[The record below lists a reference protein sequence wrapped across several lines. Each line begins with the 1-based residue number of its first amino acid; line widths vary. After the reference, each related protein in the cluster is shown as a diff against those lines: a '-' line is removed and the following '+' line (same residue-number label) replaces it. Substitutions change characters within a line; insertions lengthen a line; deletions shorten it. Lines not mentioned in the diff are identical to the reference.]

1 METQD
6 PGAATSPASS
16 QLRPLLLQ
24 VIGDWV
30 LVWSAAVT
38 EPSLVFLKQLT
49 TSHVEFQFLDDNNE
63 TLVFT
68 EKNLDR

>member
-6 PGAATSPASS
+6 TGAATSPASS

-38 EPSLVFLKQLT
+38 EPSLVFLKHLT